1 VFDVTPE
8 DILGLDDEA
17 LRELVGRLCEAE
29 LVSRRLSPVAVTWG
43 GSQTAKDGGIDVR
56 VALPEGT
63 SIDGFVP
70 RFSTGFQVK
79 KPDMGAAKIALEM
92 RPTGSI
98 RAVIQGLVDEA
109 GAYVIVSSAASV
121 SASSLDRRCKAMCS
135 ALSDVDGADRLHLDF
150 YDQTRLATAVRQH
163 PGIIAWVRQKVGRS
177 LPGWQPFGAWCGGVE
192 GVDAEYLLDGAL
204 RLHLGHRMEE
214 PARPVADAIDEL
226 RDELRQPGK
235 VVRLVGLSGV
245 GKTRFV
251 QALFDDRVGSRALP
265 RSLAV
270 YTNLADDPDPQPVG
284 MASDLLAHQ
293 MPVVLVVDNCPPDLH
308 RRLSEQCTKPGS
320 TVSVL
325 TVEYDVREDEL
336 PENTQVVT
344 LTTASPDL
352 IEKLLSRRFPH
363 LSSVDSRTIAD
374 ASGGNAR
381 IAVALAD
388 TVERTGTV
396 AGLSGGE
403 LFDRLFWQRSA
414 PDEGL
419 RRAAQVCALVYS
431 FDGEGAEPGSELA
444 RLAELAE
451 LSVPAV
457 YRHVG
462 ELKRRDLV
470 QKRGVWR
477 AVLPHAL
484 ANHLAGRA
492 LEDIPLST
500 IERLLVTD
508 GTERLA
514 RSFSRRLSFLHRH
527 PKAVE
532 LAKRWLAPDGLL
544 GKIADLDEFGVK
556 RAMFT
561 NIAPVSMEATLAALE
576 RVERDRTSDDAAKTW
591 RRHRGLLCSIAYAP
605 EFFDRCAR
613 LLVQAT
619 VSIREGDRFDDP
631 KGVFL
636 PLFSLGLSGTHA
648 SLEQRLRFIESL
660 LKDPNK
666 SRQEIGISA
675 LDRALQTNFR
685 SAQKYVFGARSRDY
699 GYQPRGDL
707 EVAHW
712 YATTLGFIERL
723 VLKEGVLVEAL
734 RDLVVDRFR
743 NLCWIPGLMEE
754 LDQFMRQ
761 LATSG
766 FWCAGWLAVR
776 DTLKFD
782 KGALSPEVS
791 GCLERLASDLR
802 PSCLSDEVRVVASGD
817 RAGRFY
823 LEDLVD
829 DEDSDGESDRL
840 NQLALTLAEQVL
852 HDESVFSAVLP
863 DLLYEGTRVSYFGQG
878 FAQAASD
885 HRVVWDR
892 MVAEFG
898 RIDPLQRSSRLLRGF
913 LHRLWE
919 LDREKA
925 EELLDAAAECPVL
938 QDELPTLHVAG
949 TLEGRGFDRL
959 VRVLRAGTVSA
970 LQFRNLA
977 LWKVTDHLTG
987 NQMKDLLLLLADKPD
1002 GLDVALQVLDERLRS
1017 DLVAQR
1023 LPDADL
1029 LDAGIHLVHRS
1040 TFENSNG
1047 NEDRRLARIVNTCL
1061 AGAEGEQAAVAAV
1074 VRLRTAVDAGQAKLS
1089 SYSGVAR
1096 SLLKLH
1102 PRGVLDVFL
1111 QGDTSG
1117 WWADAL
1123 GYGHGYSTPSDGF
1136 LVDVVDPAELLAW
1149 CDKDPEWR
1157 YARGASVVTFANRP
1171 VSDGPKGWTEH
1182 AIALLRNAPVLQR
1195 VLGVFIKRFRPTSWS
1210 GSRAALIEENARLLD
1225 SLEPHVLSSLLPFV
1239 TETKT
1244 RLAQEIAQERK
1255 RETERDRAQDERF
1268 E

>member
-1 VFDVTPE
+1 MFDITPE
-8 DILGLDDEA
+8 DIHRLNDTD

-29 LVSRRLSPVAVTWG
+29 LGSRRLSPLAVTWG

-79 KPDMGAAKIALEM
+79 KPDMGAAEIKKEM
-92 RPTGSI
+92 RPSGSI
-98 RAVIQGLVDEA
+98 RSVIRALADAA
-109 GAYVIVSSAASV
+109 GAYVLVSSAGSV
-121 SASSLDRRCKAMCS
+121 SDSSLDHRREAMRA
-135 ALSDVDGADRLHLDF
+135 ALSDVEGADRLHLDF
-150 YDQTRLATAVRQH
+150 YDRTRLATAVRQH

-214 PARPVADAIDEL
+214 SARPVADAIDEL

-308 RRLSEQCTKPGS
+308 RRLSEQCTKSGS

-431 FDGEGAEPGSELA
+431 FDGEITEPGSELA

-451 LSVPAV
+451 LSVPAI

-462 ELKRRDLV
+462 ELMRRDLV

-492 LEDIPLST
+492 LEDIPLSM

-532 LAKRWLAPDGLL
+532 LANKWLSPNGLL

-556 RAMFT
+556 WAMFK

-576 RVERDRTSDDAAKTW
+576 RVERERPQDDAVQTW
-591 RRHRGLLCSIAYAP
+591 QKHRNLLCSLAY
-605 EFFDRCAR
+605 ESRFFARCAR
-613 LLVQAT
+613 LLVHAAA
-619 VSIREGDRFDDP
+619 SIKEHNKLNDSRGI
-631 KGVFL
+631 FL
-636 PLFSLGLSGTHA
+636 SLFTLSLSGTHA
-648 SLEQRLRFIESL
+648 TLEQRLRVIESL
-660 LKDPNK
+660 LKDPDR
-666 SRQEIGISA
+666 SHQSLGLAA
-675 LDRALQTNFR
+675 LDMVLETYCR
-685 SAQKYVFGARSRDY
+685 SVQSFVFGARSRDY
-699 GYQPRGDL
+699 GYQPQDGA
-707 EVAHW
+707 EVVGW
-712 YATTLGFIERL
+712 YIAAITFIERL
-723 VLKEGVLVEAL
+723 VLKEGVLAGEL
-734 RDLVVDRFR
+734 RDLLANRFR
-743 NLCWIPGLMEE
+743 GLWSIEGLRDE
-754 LDQFMRQ
+754 LGRVMRQ
-761 LATSG
+761 FAADG
-766 FWCAGWLAVR
+766 FWCAGWFACR
-776 DTLKFD
+776 QTMKFD
-782 KGALSPEVS
+782 KEQMTPEVVS
-791 GCLERLASDLR
+791 LLAELDSDLK
-802 PSCLSDEVRVVASGD
+802 PSDLLGQVRAVVLGD
-817 RAGRFY
+817 RTGSFY
-823 LEDLVD
+823 LDDLEDD
-829 DEDSDGESDRL
+829 TAESSSSRL
-840 NQLALTLAEQVL
+840 DALARHLAGQVL
-852 HDESVFSAVLP
+852 TSDTALAKLLP
-863 DLLYEGTRVSYFGQG
+863 DLLRGGIRVWAFGRGIARVSTVPRETWCRLVQG
-878 FAQAASD
+878 FEQVDVEHRDAQI
-885 HRVVWDR
+885 
-892 MVAEFG
+892 F
-898 RIDPLQRSSRLLRGF
+898 RGF
-913 LHRLWE
+913 LAELWE
-919 LDREKA
+919 WDRQLAQDLLDSALDEPTLQTFLPSLHSAVEFDERGIARLKRALNMGLVPVRMFLSLAFGRATDHLAGRDLKDLVLILADQPDGFDVALEILHMRLHSDRSAQREHVP
-925 EELLDAAAECPVL
+925 ELLE
-938 QDELPTLHVAG
+938 AG
-949 TLEGRGFDRL
+949 RALFERVKFRHGSQSRDRWLASL
-959 VRVLRAGTVSA
+959 VRVSLVDLNVAPMAAQVTLRLKQAVEAYETNWSDNENLLGALLERQPIAVFDALFAGTDWLVGIGSFDA
-970 LQFRNLA
+970 LFSRRCSP
-977 LWKVTDHLTG
+977 
-987 NQMKDLLLLLADKPD
+987 ADAVPCE
-1002 GLDVALQVLDERLRS
+1002 A
-1017 DLVAQR
+1017 LVAWCELDCER
-1023 LPDADL
+1023 RYPLAASIIRFAKRTDA
-1029 LDAGIHLVHRS
+1029 
-1040 TFENSNG
+1040 
-1047 NEDRRLARIVNTCL
+1047 NTPTVWS
-1061 AGAEGEQAAVAAV
+1061 EQAKA
-1074 VRLRTAVDAGQAKLS
+1074 LLS
-1089 SYSGVAR
+1089 SASD
-1096 SLLKLH
+1096 
-1102 PRGVLDVFL
+1102 PRIVLDVFI
-1111 QGDTSG
+1111 
-1117 WWADAL
+1117 
-1123 GYGHGYSTPSDGF
+1123 
-1136 LVDVVDPAELLAW
+1136 
-1149 CDKDPEWR
+1149 
-1157 YARGASVVTFANRP
+1157 N
-1171 VSDGPKGWTEH
+1171 
-1182 AIALLRNAPVLQR
+1182 
-1195 VLGVFIKRFRPTSWS
+1195 RFRPTSWS

-1225 SLEPHVLSSLLPFV
+1225 SLEPHVLSRLLPFV

-1244 RLAQEIAQERK
+1244 RLAQEVAQERR

>member
-29 LVSRRLSPVAVTWG
+29 LVSRQLSPLAVTWG

-98 RAVIQGLVDEA
+98 RAVIQALVDEA

-121 SASSLDRRCKAMCS
+121 SASSLDRRCKAMRS

-226 RDELRQPGK
+226 RDKLRQPGK

-284 MASDLLAHQ
+284 MASDLLVHQ

-308 RRLSEQCTKPGS
+308 RRLSEQCTKSGS

-451 LSVPAV
+451 LSVPAI

-462 ELKRRDLV
+462 ELMRRDLV

-561 NIAPVSMEATLAALE
+561 NIAPVCMEATLAALE
-576 RVERDRTSDDAAKTW
+576 RVERERSPDDAAKTW
-591 RRHRGLLCSIAYAP
+591 RKHRSLLCSLAYEAQL
-605 EFFDRCAR
+605 FARCAR
-613 LLVQAT
+613 LLVHAAA
-619 VSIREGDRFDDP
+619 SIKEHNNLNDSR
-631 KGVFL
+631 GVFL
-636 PLFSLGLSGTHA
+636 SLFTLRLSGTHA
-648 SLEQRLRFIESL
+648 TLEQRLRVIESL
-660 LKDPNK
+660 LKHTDR
-666 SRQEIGISA
+666 SHQSLGLAA
-675 LDRALQTNFR
+675 LDRVLETYCRSVQNF
-685 SAQKYVFGARSRDY
+685 VFGARSRDY
-699 GYQPRGDL
+699 GYQPQNGA
-707 EVAHW
+707 EVVDW
-712 YATTLGFIERL
+712 YIAALAFIESL
-723 VLKEGVLVEAL
+723 VLKEGVLAGEL
-734 RDLVVDRFR
+734 RELLANRFR
-743 NLCWIPGLMEE
+743 GLWSISGLQDE
-754 LDQFMRQ
+754 LDQVIRR
-761 LATSG
+761 LAEDE
-766 FWCAGWLAVR
+766 FWSAGWLACR
-776 DTLKFD
+776 QILRFD
-782 KGALSPEVS
+782 KSQLSPDART
-791 GCLERLASDLR
+791 RLSALADHIK
-802 PSCLSDEVRVVASGD
+802 PSCLNDEVRVVAQGD
-817 RAGRFY
+817 KGGRFY

-829 DEDSDGESDRL
+829 GEEWDGESDRL
-840 NQLALTLAEQVL
+840 NQLAQKMAGQLLYDDAAFLMALQ
-852 HDESVFSAVLP
+852 
-863 DLLYEGTRVSYFGQG
+863 DLLRGGSRVWYFGRG
-878 FAQAASD
+878 FAQTASD
-885 HRVVWDR
+885 RRVVWDR

-898 RIDPLQRSSRLLRGF
+898 RSDPLQRSSQLLRGF
-913 LHRLWE
+913 LQGLWE
-919 LDREKA
+919 LDRGQA
-925 EELLDAAAECPVL
+925 DELLDSAVDCPIL
-938 QDELPTLHVAG
+938 QNELPALQTAVTLD
-949 TLEGRGFDRL
+949 ERGVERL
-959 VRVLRAGTVSA
+959 ARVLRSTLVPVW
-970 LQFRNLA
+970 QFKYLA
-977 LWKVTDHLTG
+977 LGRATDHLSG
-987 NQMKDLLLLLADKPD
+987 RQLKSLLSLLAETPD
-1002 GLDVALQVLDERLRS
+1002 GLDVALEIFDMRLHSDRSAQRALDSGLIDIGRHLVGRVTFEKMTANDDHRLAGIVEACLAGSGGERTASSVAERLRS
-1017 DLVAQR
+1017 AVEVGHTHWFSNQDV
-1023 LPDADL
+1023 
-1029 LDAGIHLVHRS
+1029 VH
-1040 TFENSNG
+1040 
-1047 NEDRRLARIVNTCL
+1047 A
-1061 AGAEGEQAAVAAV
+1061 
-1074 VRLRTAVDAGQAKLS
+1074 
-1089 SYSGVAR
+1089 
-1096 SLLKLH
+1096 LLKLH
-1102 PRGVLDVFL
+1102 PQVVLDEL
-1111 QGDTSG
+1111 IGGEDLARLRGS
-1117 WWADAL
+1117 L
-1123 GYGHGYSTPSDGF
+1123 GFDSSASYRGNPI
-1136 LVDVVDPAELLAW
+1136 DVVSCAELLAW
-1149 CDKDPEWR
+1149 CEKEP
-1157 YARGASVVTFANRP
+1157 ARRWLLAASVITFAHREAEG
-1171 VSDGPKGWTEH
+1171 GPKGWTEQ
-1182 AIALLRNAPVLQR
+1182 AILLLAKASDPQR
-1195 VLGVFIKRFRPTSWS
+1195 VLDIFIRRFSPMTWG

-1225 SLEPHVLSSLLPFV
+1225 SVEPHVPPGLMPFV
-1239 TETKT
+1239 TAAKT
-1244 RLAQEIAQERK
+1244 LLAQEVAYERR